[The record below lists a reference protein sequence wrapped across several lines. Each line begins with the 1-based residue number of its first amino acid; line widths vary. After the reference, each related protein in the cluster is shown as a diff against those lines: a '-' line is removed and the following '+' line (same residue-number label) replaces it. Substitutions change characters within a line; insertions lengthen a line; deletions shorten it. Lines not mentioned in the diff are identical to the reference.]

1 MENER
6 KKDIRMASRFL
17 LEMGKTG
24 DEMVSIH
31 REGQKSN
38 FGHGIFEWPIT
49 H

>member
-1 MENER
+1 MRER
-6 KKDIRMASRFL
+6 KTLEWLLGFW
-17 LEMGKTG
+17 LEMGKTV

-38 FGHGIFEWPIT
+38 FGHGIFEWTIT